1 MNKKTTLTRSAS
13 PLDIRLPS
21 TSLTVDPE
29 LVLEYWGPVRQATNE
44 KIFTEV
50 KRRMSREPE
59 KELNLLVTCAGGP
72 SGVGMSFYDSLRRVL
87 KPRLTTVGMGDVDSS
102 GIIIFLSGT
111 TRYVSPN
118 TTLLLH
124 PAGRRFSGTERFTA
138 SEIEAMVRED
148 RLKDRQYAG
157 ILAENSPILE
167 IEDVLTM
174 MHKNTVLT
182 PEELVRY
189 GLAHAILER

>member
-13 PLDIRLPS
+13 SLDIRLPS

-59 KELNLLVTCAGGP
+59 KELYLLVTCAGGP

-124 PAGRRFSGTERFTA
+124 PAGRRVTVQSDNPAYPDWPDCDIDDIHCIGRV
-138 SEIEAMVRED
+138 IW
-148 RLKDRQYAG
+148 AG
-157 ILAENSPILE
+157 RKI
-167 IEDVLTM
+167 
-174 MHKNTVLT
+174 
-182 PEELVRY
+182 
-189 GLAHAILER
+189 G